1 MSLVEGGKA
10 VENCRKEKMMKKI
23 FSILFALVL
32 ALSFSLV
39 AVPAVEANT
48 TASSTMIF
56 EGSSLTDQGGGVY
69 TGTIPMTPGTY
80 YAAGGAG
87 YSQRYG
93 CNDTS
98 PCAGGPGGF
107 DVYAKRGGTAYVQ
120 GVGSWSIGTDCD
132 AYSESG
138 PWGTWYTPDCADWC
152 QYSLELTADHW
163 YLRYTATNESPMS
176 GVICW
181 YGDGTGYAAETDLG
195 TQDGS
200 HDGSEAHGGGAQA
213 WDWDCGWGVEVI
225 PLELPGFAVEV
236 TSGGSYTVTL
246 TPAEGPVLNVD
257 TEYTYGTI
265 QLAITAPET
274 LDGHTIEVDAG
285 TYVEA
290 GQIVINKNLTI
301 IGANKDTT
309 IIKPAQD
316 TGGSGDAR
324 GWFLVHAGKQF
335 NLSNVTLDGS
345 GRKVYQAIRHM
356 GSGTTAN
363 CNFNNIQFEPSGPTY
378 QGTAMVIFGNGNVD
392 VTGCSFTAIGRVG
405 VLYYGTGVTDSTF
418 SNNTYVGKGTG
429 DWLDYGV
436 EVGAGATAAITD
448 NTITDCKGVASVDGS
463 TSAGILVTT
472 YYGPGTE
479 ATITGNTL
487 TNNTAGIG
495 VGYDEYDTSTVVAHY
510 NNIYGNTDYGID
522 TTAPV
527 VDALYNWWGDET
539 GPDHDCRN
547 PGGQGDAVSDDV
559 DFSPWLYKTQEE
571 FVSDAPCYA
580 GSVVL
585 ANEATEVV
593 SDSYEGG
600 WNSFSTPVTLVG
612 SANTASELL
621 DLAEESDLYILRA
634 QRFDLATQQWK
645 LVILNNSIN
654 GIEDYQINP
663 GEGFYIQV
671 RSKGSL
677 PILVKTTIT
686 SPPMRNL
693 VAGWNLIGLSSLEAQ
708 KVATAL
714 TGVSYSMVL
723 SPKPPNDVAWSVPP
737 YEADAKE
744 LLLGKAY
751 WVAMGEPGILYGFT
765 LTPVAS
771 DMTWKLNQ

>member
-1 MSLVEGGKA
+1 
-10 VENCRKEKMMKKI
+10 MKKI
-23 FSILFALVL
+23 FSILFALALV
-32 ALSFSLV
+32 LSFSLV

-56 EGSSLTDQGGGVY
+56 EGSSLTDHGGGVY
-69 TGTIPMTPGTY
+69 TGTIPMTPGMY

-120 GVGSWSIGTDCD
+120 GVGSWSISTDCD

-176 GVICW
+176 GVMYW

-195 TQDGS
+195 TQDGG

-285 TYVEA
+285 TYDGFEVTKDLTIQGPTSAVVSGAAPGRDAVVYIGTDVDSTTITELTINAAGQLYGIQATEA
-290 GQIVINKNLTI
+290 GTYSNIAILGSTINDFNKTGILVKYADAVQLEDNIISTTDHSAAPNGIQI
-301 IGANKDTT
+301 G
-309 IIKPAQD
+309 
-316 TGGSGDAR
+316 
-324 GWFLVHAGKQF
+324 
-335 NLSNVTLDGS
+335 
-345 GRKVYQAIRHM
+345 Y
-356 GSGTTAN
+356 
-363 CNFNNIQFEPSGPTY
+363 
-378 QGTAMVIFGNGNVD
+378 
-392 VTGCSFTAIGRVG
+392 
-405 VLYYGTGVTDSTF
+405 
-418 SNNTYVGKGTG
+418 
-429 DWLDYGV
+429 
-436 EVGAGATAAITD
+436 VGAGTGTTGTIND
-448 NTITDCKGVASVDGS
+448 NQISGCHWDGYDPS
-463 TSAGILVTT
+463 TETYEDDWTGSAILVIDTDSALEISDNEVQ
-472 YYGPGTE
+472 GCDVGMDIESGTPT
-479 ATITGNTL
+479 TITGNDVHDNSYGFVLWNDDPTI
-487 TNNTAGIG
+487 N
-495 VGYDEYDTSTVVAHY
+495 Y
-510 NNIYGNTDYGID
+510 NNIYQNALCGVYR
-522 TTAPV
+522 TADGDLTGT

-539 GPDHDCRN
+539 GPDHDTRN
-547 PGGQGDAVSDDV
+547 PGGQGDAVSGDV

-571 FVSDAPCYA
+571 FVSGAPCYA

-600 WNSFSTPVTLVG
+600 WNSFSTPVTLDW
-612 SANTASELL
+612 SANTVSELL
-621 DLAEESDLYILRA
+621 ALAAESDLYILRA
-634 QRFDLATQQWK
+634 QRFNPATQQWD
-645 LVILNNSIN
+645 LVIVDNIKY
-654 GIEDYQINP
+654 GTTDYQINP

-677 PILVKTTIT
+677 PILVATTIT
-686 SPPMRNL
+686 TPPMRNL
-693 VAGWNLIGLSSLEAQ
+693 VAGWNLIGLSSLGKQ
-708 KVATAL
+708 TVKTAL

-723 SPKPPNDVAWSVPP
+723 SPKPPNAEVWSVPP
-737 YEADAKE
+737 YEADAKK

-765 LTPVAS
+765 YTPVAS
-771 DMTWKLNQ
+771 DMTWELNQ